1 MTLHVDPTVVLPPF
15 QSSMENHCQFSTF
28 SAHSAGRAAGG
39 ALITLLLLSDDR
51 FPALNGGR
59 REPAVVTLTER
70 VSDIESDHR

>member
-39 ALITLLLLSDDR
+39 ALITLLLLLSDDR
-51 FPALNGGR
+51 FPALNGGAAR
-59 REPAVVTLTER
+59 ASSRDPHGAIRTN
-70 VSDIESDHR
+70 SHY